1 MSVPMAL
8 VDYIPVILF
17 LIAAIIIQRFL
28 YDKMSKGAFA
38 LLSAGTIM
46 VFCAGFMKATWK
58 LLYGAG
64 ICDFERLNLSM
75 LPMQSIGFML
85 AGLSMVALLFF
96 KQKKETT
103 RMAAAVPTVFSGTMI
118 FIAFM
123 VLGSFGFSG
132 GLALYAKR
140 QGKKAAAI
148 LFLIAF
154 VFMLMMGYLSSRDF
168 TKPSM
173 NWIAE
178 GVNLVGQ
185 LVLLI
190 ASVMLAAKK
199 KTAEA
204 A

>member
-8 VDYIPVILF
+8 ADYIPVILF

-103 RMAAAVPTVFSGTMI
+103 LAAAVVPTVFSGTMI

-168 TKPSM
+168 TKASM

-185 LVLLI
+185 LILLI
-190 ASVMLAAKK
+190 ASIMLAAKK